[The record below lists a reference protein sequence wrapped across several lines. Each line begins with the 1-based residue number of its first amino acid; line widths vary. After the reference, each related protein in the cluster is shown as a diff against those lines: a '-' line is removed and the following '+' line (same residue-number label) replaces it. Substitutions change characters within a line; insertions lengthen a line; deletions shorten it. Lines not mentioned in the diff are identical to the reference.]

1 MVDPSGTDNIRVSV
15 IIPTYNRVDF
25 LPSALDSV
33 LSQSYSIN
41 EIIVVDDGSTDK
53 TVEKLSHKYHSVTFL
68 KQRNQGVS
76 AARNTGIREAKSPW
90 IAFLDSDDQWKPDKI
105 EKQIKYL
112 SQNLHLKACHTG
124 EQWIRNGSEVPTAP
138 FLNKASRGLF
148 ERSLERCLICP
159 SSILL
164 HHSIFRQIGFF
175 DVNLTICEDYDFWL
189 RLLLSY
195 QVELVD
201 EPLVIKTG
209 GHSDQLSTS
218 TWGID
223 RFRIQSLEKIFKTET
238 LISHQKKLIL
248 ETIARKAE
256 LLAKGF
262 IKHGKELEA
271 GNYLIKKDKALEN
284 LALINIASN

>member
-15 IIPTYNRVDF
+15 IIPTFNRVDF

-53 TVEKLSHKYHSVTFL
+53 TIEKLSNKYHSVTFL
-68 KQRNQGVS
+68 NQRNQGVS
-76 AARNTGIREAKSPW
+76 AARNTGIRQAKSPW

-112 SQNLHLKACHTG
+112 SQNPHVKACHTG

-138 FLNKASRGLF
+138 FLNKASRALF

-218 TWGID
+218 TWGLD

-248 ETIARKAE
+248 ETIVRKAE

-271 GNYLIKKDKALEN
+271 RNYLSKKDKALEN
-284 LALINIASN
+284 LALINTAAI